1 MSKIHLDLGKNDNI
15 SFQLGY
21 LKLLLLYYIV
31 VISNNISYSILTND
45 SSDSSHCSSSVKAQC
60 DYCVSS
66 DNGD

>member
-1 MSKIHLDLGKNDNI
+1 MPKILLDLGKNDNI
-15 SFQLGY
+15 N

-31 VISNNISYSILTND
+31 VISHNISYSILTND
-45 SSDSSHCSSSVKAQC
+45 SSDSSHCSSSVKARC